1 MASVLSPVVVCL
13 VEGSNW
19 SPICQDI
26 VGAGLLWL
34 VMQVIV
40 SSWSSA
46 TFSII
51 WSSTVPWD
59 AVFRVMVEG
68 GTKKGLLVRPMD

>member
-1 MASVLSPVVVCL
+1 MVD
-13 VEGSNW
+13 GSTW

-46 TFSII
+46 MLSII

-68 GTKKGLLVRPMD
+68 ATNKKNIK